1 LQPELR
7 KTGDLNKRIWSSHLN
22 PNFCSANKPLCFNG
36 IRKLEFKK
44 DSEALCVDLVGSA
57 SEMESIFQ

>member
-1 LQPELR
+1 LQTELR

>member
-22 PNFCSANKPLCFNG
+22 PKFCSANKPLRFDG

-44 DSEALCVDLVGSA
+44 NSEALCVGRVGSA
-57 SEMESIFQ
+57 REMESIFQ